1 MNRQSLAQYL
11 EVANFAL
18 GKRKSNLKNI
28 DV

>member
-18 GKRKSNLKNI
+18 GKRRINLKNI